1 MIVGDLG
8 QDSVLHLLQVAVV
21 EVGGAGGERSP
32 ARPPAS
38 ISAPVPLC
46 SYAQIGAKLHDL
58 QSPLSR
64 RSNASVSKGMF
75 RSGSLSSARMR
86 ATPSRTDAAA

>member
-1 MIVGDLG
+1 M
-8 QDSVLHLLQVAVV
+8 
-21 EVGGAGGERSP
+21 GGSTALSDR
-32 ARPPAS
+32 
-38 ISAPVPLC
+38 
-46 SYAQIGAKLHDL
+46 K

-64 RSNASVSKGMF
+64 RSNASISKGMF